1 MNKHITVI
9 SPIFNENKIT
19 IKKLITNLSSVLKK
33 ISKSYSIIL
42 VDDGSNNNIW
52 EHIKKNSKKNK
63 NLSGIR
69 LDKNY
74 GQHIAIKAGID
85 HSNSNYTVVIDSDMQ
100 ENPLHIYDLY
110 KKIKTGYDVVYAKR
124 TNRKDKFQNF
134 FSALFYNL
142 INLLGSTKYNNQIA
156 NFSIFN
162 KKVAYKLK
170 RNKISHIS
178 FFASLRNLNCNEGF
192 IEVKR
197 LERKEGKAKYSF
209 FDRLKLAKNTIVSF
223 SNRLL
228 YLSIIFSF
236 LFAVL
241 SIFLIIY
248 FFSKKIFFYSDGLV
262 AGWTSL
268 AIILAFGFAITNLSI
283 AILSLYINSIHEIV
297 KNSDIYSINNYLRI
311 KKSYI

>member
-1 MNKHITVI
+1 MIKHITVI
-9 SPIFNENKIT
+9 SPIFNEDNIT
-19 IKKLITNLSSVLKK
+19 IKKLINNISSVLKK
-33 ISKSYSIIL
+33 ISKSSNIIL

-52 EHIKKNSKKNK
+52 EYIKEESKKIK
-63 NLSGIR
+63 NLCGIR

-85 HSNSNYTVVIDSDMQ
+85 HANSKYTVVIDSDMQ

-110 KKIKTGYDVVYAKR
+110 KKIKTGYDVVYAER
-124 TNRKDKFQNF
+124 INRKDKFQNF
-134 FSALFYNL
+134 FSELFYSL
-142 INLLGSTKYNNQIA
+142 INLLGSTKYNNKIA

-178 FFASLRNLNCNEGF
+178 FFASLKNLNCNEGF
-192 IEVKR
+192 IQVNRE
-197 LERKEGKAKYSF
+197 ERNLGKAKYRF

-236 LFAVL
+236 LFTVL

-248 FFSKKIFFYSDGLV
+248 FFSKKLFFYSDGLV

-268 AIILAFGFAITNLSI
+268 AVISTFGFAITNLSI
-283 AILSLYINSIHEIV
+283 AILSLYINSIHELV
-297 KNSDIYSINNYLRI
+297 KSPEIYSINNYLKI
-311 KKSYI
+311 KQNYL

>member
-1 MNKHITVI
+1 MIKHITVI
-9 SPIFNENKIT
+9 SPIFNEDNNT
-19 IKKLITNLSSVLKK
+19 IKKLINNISSALKK
-33 ISKSYSIIL
+33 ISKNSNIIL

-52 EHIKKNSKKNK
+52 EYIKEESKKIK
-63 NLSGIR
+63 NLCGIR

-85 HSNSNYTVVIDSDMQ
+85 HANSKYTVVIDSDMQ

-110 KKIKTGYDVVYAKR
+110 KKIKTGYDVVYAER
-124 TNRKDKFQNF
+124 INRKDKFQNF
-134 FSALFYNL
+134 FSELFYRL
-142 INLLGSTKYNNQIA
+142 INLLGPTKYNNKIG

-162 KKVAYKLK
+162 RKIAYKIR

-178 FFASLRNLNCNEGF
+178 FFASLKNLHCNEGF
-192 IEVKR
+192 IQVNRHKR
-197 LERKEGKAKYSF
+197 NLGKAKYRF
-209 FDRLKLAKNTIVSF
+209 FDRLKLAKNIIVIF

-236 LFAVL
+236 LFSVL

-248 FFSKKIFFYSDGLV
+248 FFSKKLFFYSDGLV

-268 AIILAFGFAITNLSI
+268 AVISTFGFAITNLSI

-297 KNSDIYSINNYLRI
+297 KSPEIYSINKYLKIKQNYL
-311 KKSYI
+311 